1 MVMLI
6 NQSSKASLILTIII
20 YIIMFSWGWMA
31 TFMSK
36 YLVTSYLKFLPSE
49 GFFHLYFKDLM
60 NKRWF
65 YVNIIGIGVIMLLI
79 STGMI
84 THLVTL
90 LLRNR

>member
-1 MVMLI
+1 MVTI
-6 NQSSKASLILTIII
+6 ITQSSKASIILTIII
-20 YIIMFSWGWMA
+20 YIIMFGWGWMA

-36 YLVTSYLKFLPSE
+36 YLVALYLKFLPSE

-65 YVNIIGIGVIMLLI
+65 YVNIIGMGVIMLLI

-84 THLVTL
+84 IYLVTL

>member
-1 MVMLI
+1 MVPI
-6 NQSSKASLILTIII
+6 ITQSSKESIILTIII
-20 YIIMFSWGWMA
+20 YIIMFGWGWMA

-36 YLVTSYLKFLPSE
+36 YLVNLCLKFLPSE

-84 THLVTL
+84 IYLVTL